1 MSPQKTDRVTSLLF
15 AALSTLVSI
24 LFAGNVYFVSHTLE
38 KIDIRLEQTERRV
51 GSLKEHVAVLATII
65 DNLKANCRFKR
76 TQDVYP
82 EGLSDDQGIQKGNFG
97 GGLRGVPLDGL

>member
-38 KIDIRLEQTERRV
+38 KIDRRLDQTERRV
-51 GSLKEHVAVLATII
+51 GTLKEHVAVLASII
-65 DNLKANCRFKR
+65 DNLKANCRLKR
-76 TQDVYP
+76 SSYP
-82 EGLSDDQGIQKGNFG
+82 EGTFDDHGIQKGSFRSRVG
-97 GGLRGVPLDGL
+97 RIPLDGL